1 MSVPNDVQPR
11 LRPSRRGLWTTL
23 GIVGGLLVIL
33 LLAFGVLVTTGVIV
47 GLSAFFHTTNQP
59 VPVAAHYYL
68 SILGQ
73 DYTEAYSDLD
83 PHAMINGQP
92 VTQQSFTTLATEAF
106 AHNGKVT
113 GYTIDQEADPAHLPI
128 TVHRGARIYQVHLQL
143 QQEHGAWKIIS
154 ADGI

>member
-23 GIVGGLLVIL
+23 GLVGGVLVIL

-73 DYTEAYSDLD
+73 DYTQAYTDLD
-83 PHAMINGQP
+83 PQATINGQH
-92 VTQQSFTTLATEAF
+92 VTQQSFTALATA
-106 AHNGKVT
+106 ADARNGKVT
-113 GYTIDQEADPAHLPI
+113 EYSIDQGSDPARLTI

-143 QQEHGAWKIIS
+143 QQENGVWKILS